1 MGNTPVPKFTYPGD
15 DPELDR
21 LLNEARIEGERDLTS
36 FPDMFG
42 RRKLRAGGE
51 VDQDAA
57 TVPGSPW
64 TSKGAGEIDKGA
76 LPSALMPTKEPA
88 VSTRPGMAETPAG
101 VPPKNQTRWL
111 ALGALTIIGP
121 VAALA
126 LGVALHATKG
136 PQGAIVIPPGMVSVA
151 ASAAP
156 PVVSAAAPRMTA
168 VPVIEEDAGA
178 APAVTAEPS
187 GARPTVAPGLRTK
200 VKNDPYDAAAPGP
213 AKSVE
218 FVVPPPPPATVVPS
232 VPLPPPLPS
241 TKPSASQTGPI
252 GGPPQY

>member
-42 RRKLRAGGE
+42 RRKVRTAEGAAGGE

-57 TVPGSPW
+57 TIPGSPW

-76 LPSALMPTKEPA
+76 LPSALMPANGPA
-88 VSTRPGMAETPAG
+88 VSTRPVMAETPAG

-121 VAALA
+121 VLALA
-126 LGVALHATKG
+126 FAAIQPPKV
-136 PQGAIVIPPGMVSVA
+136 PQGARIAPPAAASDA

-187 GARPTVAPGLRTK
+187 GARPTLRPGVRPK
-200 VKNDPYDAAAPGP
+200 VKDDPYDAAVLQP
-213 AKSVE
+213 AKTVE
-218 FVVPPPPPATVVPS
+218 AVN
-232 VPLPPPLPS
+232 PPPLTPTAAPVAPPKPAVS
-241 TKPSASQTGPI
+241 TNPFDKPN
-252 GGPPQY
+252 YD